1 VQYDL
6 SSVELDRY
14 IERVRKLP
22 KLSREEEHD
31 VAVLAAAGDSR
42 ATKRLVE
49 ANLRYVVAI
58 AIQYRRYGVSL
69 GELIGEG
76 NLGLM
81 TAARKF
87 DASRGTRFV
96 TYAGYWIRAHVLEHV
111 VRSVSMVGA
120 GAGALRSKMYF
131 KLRRERARAE
141 MVSNDP
147 TERLEHLAA
156 RFETTPERMAEM
168 LARVE
173 RGDTSLD
180 AETREGGRSM
190 LDGLMSDDL
199 SPDGAY
205 QAAFEAQSL
214 RDAVREA
221 LDTLD
226 TRERYIVEQRIL
238 NVDDDEASL
247 ADLGRR
253 LGVSRERAR
262 QLEARAKQKLEGKL
276 RARMTV

>member
-1 VQYDL
+1 MHYDL
-6 SSVELDRY
+6 SSAELDRY

-22 KLSREEEHD
+22 KLTREEEHD
-31 VAVLAAAGDSR
+31 VAVLAKAGDSR

-141 MVSNDP
+141 MFSNDA
-147 TERLEHLAA
+147 TERLEHLAE
-156 RFETTPERMAEM
+156 RFDTTPERMAEM

-190 LDGLMSDDL
+190 LDGLTSEEPA
-199 SPDGAY
+199 PDVAY

-221 LDTLD
+221 LDGLD

-262 QLEARAKQKLEGKL
+262 QLEARAKQKLETKL
-276 RARMTV
+276 RARMTL

>member
-1 VQYDL
+1 MQYDL

>member
-1 VQYDL
+1 MQYDL

-199 SPDGAY
+199 SPTA
-205 QAAFEAQSL
+205 
-214 RDAVREA
+214 R
-221 LDTLD
+221 
-226 TRERYIVEQRIL
+226 TRPRSKRSRFATPCAKHSIRSTR
-238 NVDDDEASL
+238 ASGTSSSS
-247 ADLGRR
+247 A
-253 LGVSRERAR
+253 S
-262 QLEARAKQKLEGKL
+262 
-276 RARMTV
+276 